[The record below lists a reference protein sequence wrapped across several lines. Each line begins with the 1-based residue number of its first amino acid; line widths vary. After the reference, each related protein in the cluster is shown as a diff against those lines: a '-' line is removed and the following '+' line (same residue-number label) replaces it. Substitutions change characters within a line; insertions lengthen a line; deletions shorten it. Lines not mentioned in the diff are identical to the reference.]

1 MKLILQSKNSSAFIE
16 DLDGSWT
23 KESGRA
29 HGFANGL
36 EALLFCFSQRMSRMQ
51 MVATFRDAAISF
63 SVPVAD
69 VRGE

>member
-1 MKLILQSKNSSAFIE
+1 
-16 DLDGSWT
+16 
-23 KESGRA
+23 
-29 HGFANGL
+29 
-36 EALLFCFSQRMSRMQ
+36 MSRMQ